1 MIKNSILAICTLPV
15 IVLAGCS
22 SFDESVYE
30 YHPPVSAVEKP
41 LSENCY
47 VMPVLDLR
55 PASQKEHPV
64 NMNDDLC
71 VNYIPL
77 WFYSK
82 QEINPLVKFDYFRP
96 DLQDMM
102 QILIARDLR
111 FSGIFQ
117 NVKMVRF
124 EENSEK
130 PVFGHVLKIN
140 IKEAVW
146 NRNLTTYGLMFT
158 GAFLWGIGLPVSY
171 GNVSMELEAELVEA
185 QTKEVLAKGS
195 FRAETDCK
203 ETMFSRVEYNPS
215 IAEDRL
221 CRIFPD
227 VASQI
232 RAFVLKNIKGAGQQ

>member
-1 MIKNSILAICTLPV
+1 MYRNSISALCSLLML
-15 IVLAGCS
+15 VLSGCS
-22 SFDESVYE
+22 TFDESIYE
-30 YHPPVSAVEKP
+30 YHPPVSVVDKP

-55 PASQKEHPV
+55 PVSQKEHPV

-77 WFYSK
+77 WMYSK

-96 DLQDMM
+96 DLQDML

-130 PVFGHVLKIN
+130 PVFGHVLKIS

-146 NRNLTTYGLMFT
+146 NRYLTTYGLMFA
-158 GAFLWGIGLPVSY
+158 GATLWGFGLPVSY
-171 GNVSMELEAELVEA
+171 GNVSMVLEAELIDA
-185 QTKEVLAKGS
+185 QTKEVVSKGV
-195 FRAETDCK
+195 FRAETKCT
-203 ETMFSRVEYNPS
+203 ETMFSRIDYSPS
-215 IAEDRL
+215 VAEDRL

-227 VASQI
+227 TASQI
-232 RAFVLKNIKGAGQQ
+232 RSFVLKGIRGAKQQ